1 MILSVLV
8 PILSFAAAF
17 AAHLALERKYGGKL
31 KEDVKKFRIRLV
43 GAACVLVCVL
53 LFITALVYSNMIDGK
68 SGLSAAAL
76 AAACLLTFSALLAAR
91 YIKSSKAAKL
101 LKKGAVCALVLIAAE
116 VILFNG
122 KSFTHI
128 KEVTDIPLDTVK
140 LSQEAELTESKEIRI
155 KSSSI
160 LEMPKLPDSTTVLEI
175 GLDSKRTTDAFDVK
189 LRMTDDNI
197 TSQAVTVQ
205 HKHPKGYDT
214 TVSMSF
220 RPYGKIR
227 TLSLFID
234 RPNEDITVRSIKA
247 LSAPRYS
254 FSAIRYFFLLVLCLV
269 LIAIKEY
276 RFYTVTYDRKKTAHI
291 IAVGAMT
298 LLVTFSGLLFSAPD
312 QKLRNYPDIDDLC
325 VDPFVATY
333 DAFSKK
339 QTYIDTEVDEKLAGM
354 NDPYDNN
361 YRGQNGISFMWD
373 YAFYKGHYYCYFGA
387 APVLTYYAPFYKL
400 KGSMPTMAMA
410 NNFFAVLGLLF
421 MCTAIL
427 SVIRLLKLKANLL
440 LLLLMMP
447 TGAAAMGFWFAAN
460 CIDRYTLPCLA
471 GLCFLMICL
480 SAGMTAICTKKKIKQ
495 LILLFISG
503 ASLSLCVGSRPT
515 ISFCAVILIPY
526 FIDIIRDKKQKK
538 SSRAI
543 QTACFLV
550 PLMIGAVLIMM
561 YNNARFDSPFQFGNI
576 YQLTVSNAAAND
588 LSLTYLPDAIG
599 HYFIQLPRF
608 RTSFPFIEAFPIDR
622 DNYQK
627 FFYISSGCG
636 ALSYPV
642 LLWGMFMLPYAL
654 GRKAEKPA
662 DRRRRLVIWLCLAV
676 SVITAWLDFS
686 MGGIVTHYIFDMTP
700 LLFIASMT
708 GVFRSCENPCKN
720 RSRYV
725 LSGVVMAA
733 TMVFT
738 FALCFDLV
746 GSTLLTH
753 YPHLL
758 DKAEDLIIF
767 WQ

>member
-8 PILSFAAAF
+8 PILSFAAAIAVHF
-17 AAHLALERKYGGKL
+17 ALEKKYGRKL
-31 KEDVKKFRIRLV
+31 KEDVKKFRIKLA
-43 GAACVLVCVL
+43 GAACVLLCVML
-53 LFITALVYSNMIDGK
+53 LMTALVYSNMIDGK
-68 SGLSAAAL
+68 SGLSVAAVSAT
-76 AAACLLTFSALLAAR
+76 CLLTFSALLADR
-91 YIKSSKAAKL
+91 YIKGSNTAKL
-101 LKKGAVCALVLIAAE
+101 LKKGAVCALVLVAAE
-116 VILFNG
+116 VVLFNG
-122 KSFTHI
+122 KSFTRI
-128 KEVTDIPLDTVK
+128 KEVTDIPLDTVT
-140 LSQEAELTESKEIRI
+140 LSQEAELTENNEILI
-155 KSSSI
+155 KSASI

-175 GLDSKRTTDAFDVK
+175 ELDTKRKTDAFDVK
-189 LRMTDDNI
+189 LSMTDDNL

-205 HKHPKGYDT
+205 HKHPSGIDSNI
-214 TVSMSF
+214 SMSF

-227 TLSLFID
+227 KLSVFIE
-234 RPNEDITVRSIKA
+234 RTNEDITVRSIRA
-247 LSAPRYS
+247 LSASRYS
-254 FSAIRYFFLLVLCLV
+254 FSAIRYFFLLGLCILI
-269 LIAIKEY
+269 IAIKEY

-325 VDPFVATY
+325 LDPFVATY

-339 QTYIDTEVDEKLAGM
+339 QTYIDTEVDKGLAEM

-361 YRGQNGISFMWD
+361 YRGANGIYFLWD
-373 YAFYKGHYYCYFGA
+373 YAYYNGHYYCYFGA

-400 KGSMPTMAMA
+400 KGAMPTMAMA
-410 NNFFAVLGLLF
+410 NNFFAVFGLLF

-427 SVIRLLKLKANLL
+427 SAIRLLKLKPNLL

-447 TGAAAMGFWFAAN
+447 TGAAAIGFWFAAN

-480 SAGMTAICTKKKIKQ
+480 SAGMTAVCTKKKIKQ
-495 LILLFISG
+495 LLLLFISG
-503 ASLSLCVGSRPT
+503 ASLALCVGSRPT
-515 ISFCAVILIPY
+515 IALCAVILIPY
-526 FIDIIRDKKQKK
+526 FTDIIRDKNQKK
-538 SSRAI
+538 ISRAI
-543 QTACFLV
+543 QAACFTV

-588 LSLTYLPDAIG
+588 LSPAYLPDAII
-599 HYFIQLPRF
+599 HYFIQPPRF
-608 RTSFPFIEAFPIDR
+608 RTSFPFIETFPIDR

-636 ALSYPV
+636 ALSFPII
-642 LLWGMFMLPYAL
+642 LWGMLLLPYAF
-654 GRKAEKPA
+654 GKKSEKPSY
-662 DRRRRLVIWLCLAV
+662 RRRKLILWLCLAV
-676 SVITAWLDFS
+676 SVFTAWMDFS
-686 MGGIVTHYIFDMTP
+686 MGGIVTHYIFDMMP

-708 GVFRSCENPCKN
+708 GIFRSCEKPCKN
-720 RSRYV
+720 KSRYIFT
-725 LSGVVMAA
+725 GVVMAA

-738 FALCFDLV
+738 FALCLDIA
-746 GSTLLTH
+746 GSTLNAH